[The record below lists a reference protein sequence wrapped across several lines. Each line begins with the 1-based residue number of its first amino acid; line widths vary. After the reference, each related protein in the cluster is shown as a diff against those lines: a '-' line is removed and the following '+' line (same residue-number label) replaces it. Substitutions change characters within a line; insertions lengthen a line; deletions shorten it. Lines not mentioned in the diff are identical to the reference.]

1 MSQEIVVADPM
12 GELARLGVPLWTRR
26 DGTQVYL
33 PEMQDK
39 HLEFALAILKPWRR
53 DCLARG
59 ETGMAI
65 TLRETIDML
74 KLEQRRRKRIKKRL

>member
-1 MSQEIVVADPM
+1 MNEIVPAEALA
-12 GELARLGVPLWTRR
+12 ELTRLGVPLWTRR

-33 PEMQDK
+33 DDMTDK

-53 DCLARG
+53 DCLGRG
-59 ETGMAI
+59 EADMAH

-74 KLEQRRRKRIKKRL
+74 KLERRRRKRRR